1 MSFFLSERLVR
12 SSSLKEKHKQIPF
25 GLRYRSPA
33 LSSGTSIRT
42 AIVFCALAVCASLLG
57 KAGIAA
63 SNGPTPSVLL
73 LGEVH
78 DNAVQHAL
86 RLEAFQKLL
95 NTGARPALLMEQF
108 DREHQ
113 AAIDALRATR
123 AGIDATAVIAA
134 GAGSSSWNWAFY
146 RPFIDLALA
155 HDLPIVAANVSRTE
169 GRRVMSQGLAATG
182 FEAAVPRDI
191 SDALSSTIEASHCGM
206 LDAATAQ
213 RMVSVQVA
221 RDQFMARLIEA
232 NAARGVVL
240 LAGNGHVRKDIGVP
254 RWLSAATRAKTKSHG
269 YLEVGDDS
277 GSEKSGAANNAYDN
291 VNFTAAQKRDDP
303 CEAMR
308 GKVPKPPTT

>member
-1 MSFFLSERLVR
+1 MSLFFQRPLMTLRGCARLM
-12 SSSLKEKHKQIPF
+12 
-25 GLRYRSPA
+25 
-33 LSSGTSIRT
+33 
-42 AIVFCALAVCASLLG
+42 FCTV
-57 KAGIAA
+57 AA
-63 SNGPTPSVLL
+63 SGLLTGLATANASEPAPSVLL

-78 DNAVQHAL
+78 DNAAQHAL

-95 NTGARPALLMEQF
+95 TTGARPALLMEQF

-113 AAIDALRATR
+113 TAIDALRSSR
-123 AGIDATAVIAA
+123 ARVDAAAVITA
-134 GAGSSSWNWAFY
+134 GAGSTNWNWAFY

-155 HDLPIVAANVSRTE
+155 HDLPILAANVSRTE
-169 GRRVMSQGLAATG
+169 GRRVMSQGLTATG
-182 FEAAVPRDI
+182 FVAAVPRDI

-206 LDAATAQ
+206 LDTATAQ

-269 YLEVGDDS
+269 YLEVGDNA
-277 GSEKSGAANNAYDN
+277 GSAESGAANAAYDV
-291 VNFTAAQKRDDP
+291 VNFTRAQKRDDP

-308 GKVPKPPTT
+308 GRGPKQPTT

>member
-1 MSFFLSERLVR
+1 MSLFFQRPFMTLRGCARLM
-12 SSSLKEKHKQIPF
+12 
-25 GLRYRSPA
+25 
-33 LSSGTSIRT
+33 
-42 AIVFCALAVCASLLG
+42 FCAVTLSGLLTGAV
-57 KAGIAA
+57 AA
-63 SNGPTPSVLL
+63 NANEPSPNALL

-78 DNAVQHAL
+78 DNAAQHAL

-113 AAIDALRATR
+113 AAIDALRAPR
-123 AGIDATAVIAA
+123 ARVDAAAVIAA
-134 GAGSSSWNWAFY
+134 GVGASSWNWDFY
-146 RPFIDLALA
+146 RPFIDLALS

-169 GRRVMSQGLAATG
+169 GRRVMSQGLAANG

-191 SDALSSTIEASHCGM
+191 SEALGITIEASHCGM
-206 LDAATAQ
+206 LDGATAQ
-213 RMVSVQVA
+213 RMVPVQVA

-240 LAGNGHVRKDIGVP
+240 LAGNGHVRKDVGVP
-254 RWLSAATRAKTKSHG
+254 RWLSAATRAKTESHG
-269 YLEVGDDS
+269 YLEAGDDT
-277 GSEKSGAANNAYDN
+277 GLAKSGAANTAYDV

-308 GKVPKPPTT
+308 GKGPKPPTS

>member
-1 MSFFLSERLVR
+1 MSSVLIDRLTWGFPR
-12 SSSLKEKHKQIPF
+12 NEKNKQIPF

-33 LSSGTSIRT
+33 LASRASSRS
-42 AIVFCALAVCASLLG
+42 AIGFCALAAFSSLLG
-57 KAGIAA
+57 EAA
-63 SNGPTPSVLL
+63 MAVPNQPAPSVLL

-113 AAIDALRATR
+113 GAIDKLRATPDQ
-123 AGIDATAVIAA
+123 IDAAAVIKA
-134 GAGSSSWNWAFY
+134 GAGSANWNWTFY
-146 RPFIDLALA
+146 RPFIELALA
-155 HDLPIVAANVSRTE
+155 YNLPIVAANVSRTE
-169 GRRVMSQGLAATG
+169 GRRVMSQGLAASG
-182 FEAAVPRDI
+182 FDAAVPTDI
-191 SDALSSTIEASHCGM
+191 SQSLSSTIEASHCGM

-213 RMVSVQVA
+213 RMVPVQVA

-240 LAGNGHVRKDIGVP
+240 LAGNGHVRKDWGVP
-254 RWLSAATRAKTKSHG
+254 RWLTAATRAKAKSHG
-269 YLEVGDDS
+269 YLEVGDDT
-277 GSEKSGAANNAYDN
+277 GAANSGAANTAYD
-291 VNFTAAQKRDDP
+291 VVKFTLAQKREDP

-308 GKVPKPPTT
+308 GKVPKPPAT

>member
-1 MSFFLSERLVR
+1 M
-12 SSSLKEKHKQIPF
+12 
-25 GLRYRSPA
+25 PA
-33 LSSGTSIRT
+33 
-42 AIVFCALAVCASLLG
+42 ANEPA
-57 KAGIAA
+57 
-63 SNGPTPSVLL
+63 PSVLL

-78 DNAVQHAL
+78 DNAAQHAV
-86 RLEAFQKLL
+86 RLEAFKKLL
-95 NTGARPALLMEQF
+95 TTGARPALLMEQF

-113 AAIDALRATR
+113 AAIDVLRSTPAR
-123 AGIDATAVIAA
+123 IDATAVITA

-169 GRRVMSQGLAATG
+169 GRRVMSQGLTASG

-191 SDALSSTIEASHCGM
+191 SEALSSTIEASHCGM
-206 LDAATAQ
+206 LDTATAQ
-213 RMVSVQVA
+213 RMVNVQVA

-254 RWLSAATRAKTKSHG
+254 RWLSAVTQAKTTSHG
-269 YLEVGDDS
+269 YLETGDDT
-277 GSEKSGAANNAYDN
+277 GAVKSGAANTAYDT

-308 GKVPKPPTT
+308 GKVSKPPVT